1 MACLLRRQ
9 KVVELCEELFPVE
22 LAKPNPEETP
32 SLLDST
38 TDTWSID
45 SGSSDTESVYE
56 LVSQEGRW
64 SKPYEAPPVVNQSTI
79 ILLGVF
85 IFVLAILWPPLIL
98 LLTYLTSKLISYSY
112 RVNDDASNRRK
123 LFAEF
128 ARDEEQ
134 PLKFRSIPDHIELKE
149 SYWVNQ
155 R

>member
-1 MACLLRRQ
+1 MASLLRRQ
-9 KVVELCEELFPVE
+9 KVVELCEELFLVE

-38 TDTWSID
+38 TDTCSID
-45 SGSSDTESVYE
+45 SESIDTESVHGS
-56 LVSQEGRW
+56 VSQEGRW
-64 SKPYEAPPVVNQSTI
+64 SKPYEAPPVVCQSTI
-79 ILLGVF
+79 IFLGVF

-98 LLTYLTSKLISYSY
+98 LFTYLTSKLISYSF
-112 RVNDDASNRRK
+112 RVNDDASKRRK

-134 PLKFRSIPDHIELKE
+134 PVKFRNIPDHIELKE
-149 SYWVNQ
+149 SYWVNK